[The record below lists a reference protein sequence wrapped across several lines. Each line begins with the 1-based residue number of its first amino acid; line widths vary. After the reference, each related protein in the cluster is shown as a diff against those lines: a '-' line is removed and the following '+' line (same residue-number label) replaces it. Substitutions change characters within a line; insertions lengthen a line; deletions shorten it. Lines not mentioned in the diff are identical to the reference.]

1 MSTLLRCSA
10 DLFQA
15 ELYIWLLCTVGFKNA
30 GFGKCGPGFI
40 ILGIPI
46 PMQGLQQPRP
56 GDTTTNSRGL
66 WSGTK
71 FTKIPSGNLVET
83 GSHAS
88 EWISWL
94 QFQGIRGETQ
104 WVIARPTLF
113 NLSVDTVVHHWM
125 SLTEEDESAT
135 HE

>member
-88 EWISWL
+88 EWISWPPVPRD
-94 QFQGIRGETQ
+94 QRG
-104 WVIARPTLF
+104 
-113 NLSVDTVVHHWM
+113 DTVGNSTAYTFQFVSRHCGP
-125 SLTEEDESAT
+125 SLDVT
-135 HE
+135 HRGG